1 MKAELALHCIVFARN
16 TNLPVLL
23 VQDAAVVRSVQD
35 QLADFRKSMEADGAA
50 QRAECRRLVS
60 TAVRRAGWLVD
71 EVLQVGEF
79 LPFASIILCLVVP
92 SCGVSPILA

>member
-1 MKAELALHCIVFARN
+1 M
-16 TNLPVLL
+16 
-23 VQDAAVVRSVQD
+23 VRSVQD

-71 EVLQVGEF
+71 EVLQVTPLFQVLEH
-79 LPFASIILCLVVP
+79 SLCAEQPHHFPRSSADLKQRMTPVRGTCSV
-92 SCGVSPILA
+92 